1 MTTVNLLYLHVFAG
15 MLALLAGTAAMLFR
29 KGSRR
34 HRETGHVFVAS
45 MLGLGATGGYIGF
58 ASNQI
63 LNGSM
68 GVLTVYLVATAWL
81 AARRADAQTS
91 PFDYVALLV
100 PLAVSV
106 GLAFYGFRA
115 ATTSTGSLQ
124 GYPAFAY
131 FIFGSLALFFAAS
144 DVGMLSRGGVSG
156 TRRIARHL
164 GRMCF
169 ALFIASASFFTRQ
182 SLFPAVLRTTHVLD
196 VMVFLPLLPMIFWLI
211 RVRRYSWSFRESY
224 RSAAPSISLPSR

>member
-1 MTTVNLLYLHVFAG
+1 MTVNLLYLHVFAG
-15 MLALLAGTAAMLFR
+15 MLALVAGTAAMLFR
-29 KGSRR
+29 KGGRR
-34 HRETGHVFVAS
+34 HRETGHVFAAS
-45 MLGLGATGGYIGF
+45 MLGLGVTGACIGF
-58 ASNQI
+58 ARYEMM
-63 LNGSM
+63 NGSM

-81 AARRADAQTS
+81 TARRADAQTS
-91 PFDYVALLV
+91 RFDYVALLV
-100 PLAVSV
+100 PLAVSA
-106 GLAFYGFRA
+106 GLVFFGVRA
-115 ATTSTGSLQ
+115 ATTAAVSLQ

-144 DVGMLSRGGVSG
+144 DVVMLARGGVSG

-196 VMVFLPLLPMIFWLI
+196 VLVFLPLLPMIVWLI

>member
-1 MTTVNLLYLHVFAG
+1 MTTVNLLYVHVFAG

-45 MLGLGATGGYIGF
+45 MLGLGATGAYIGF
-58 ASNQI
+58 ARNETM
-63 LNGSM
+63 NGSM

-81 AARRADAQTS
+81 TARRADAQTS
-91 PFDYVALLV
+91 RFDYVALLV
-100 PLAVSV
+100 PLAVSA
-106 GLAFYGFRA
+106 GLVFFGFRA
-115 ATTSTGSLQ
+115 ATTPTGSLQ

-144 DVGMLSRGGVSG
+144 DVAMLSRGGVSG

-182 SLFPAVLRTTHVLD
+182 SLFPVVLRTTHVLD
-196 VMVFLPLLPMIFWLI
+196 VMVFLPLLPMIVWLI